1 MPTFGTRTTAATVT
15 RLISDST
22 IGSVDMQFSAQTEA
36 QRFIFALTSK
46 DAGDA
51 LAAGEFFQ
59 LPTTAKFSWRVD
71 PNYVWVASLA
81 TAGTVL
87 YRYE

>member
-1 MPTFGTRTTAATVT
+1 LRGNHADLRNTNDRSN
-15 RLISDST
+15 R
-22 IGSVDMQFSAQTEA
+22 SAQTEA
-36 QRFIFALTSK
+36 QRFVFALNAK

-81 TAGTVL
+81 TAGTVI

>member
-36 QRFIFALTSK
+36 QRFIFALNAT

-51 LAAGEFFQ
+51 LAAGQFFQ
-59 LPTTAKFSWRVD
+59 LPVNAKFSWRVD